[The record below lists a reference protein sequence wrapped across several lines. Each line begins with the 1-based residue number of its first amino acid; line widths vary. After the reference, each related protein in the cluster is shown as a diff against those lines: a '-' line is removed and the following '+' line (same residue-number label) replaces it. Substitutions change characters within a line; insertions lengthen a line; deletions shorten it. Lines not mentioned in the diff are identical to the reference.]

1 MVEITPGDH
10 PDEERAV
17 KSNIV
22 WVSVGC
28 RLSGASGA
36 TRPGARRRR
45 AMRGDASCA
54 CVGVPGP
61 VVSVFSFSSGWA
73 SFSAHAALPRPC
85 TSRRACLKTFP
96 RHATFV

>member
-45 AMRGDASCA
+45 AMRRRFVCVCGCA
-54 CVGVPGP
+54 GPGRVGLLVFFRVGL
-61 VVSVFSFSSGWA
+61 VLGACSVAEAVHFQAGM
-73 SFSAHAALPRPC
+73 LENI
-85 TSRRACLKTFP
+85 P